1 MMMMLADDSSVSK
14 QVARKSWARLWL
26 LRRQE
31 KGVSVLF
38 FENCPGEIQK
48 DFVNTWECHTQNSSS
63 SISTLSVDATLNFQH
78 ESRVPKELWMKILAN
93 LISWCFTF
101 AVLIHAQQKMS
112 VHTRGRFQVRSIFLG
127 SWLPNIQLVKY
138 RGAFWGLEIL
148 LPRMKYTHEIVGIHG
163 GALLPERVPK
173 ACSGSKI
180 PRVYRP

>member
-1 MMMMLADDSSVSK
+1 MTHQLVNKLPGNLGLACGFWEDR
-14 QVARKSWARLWL
+14 RKGLFI
-26 LRRQE
+26 
-31 KGVSVLF
+31 LF
-38 FENCPGEIQK
+38 FENCPWKIQT

-63 SISTLSVDATLNFQH
+63 SISTLSVDATLNFEH

-112 VHTRGRFQVRSIFLG
+112 VHTRGRFQVRSIFPG

-138 RGAFWGLEIL
+138 RGAFWGFEIL

-163 GALLPERVPK
+163 GACFRGTLREQNP
-173 ACSGSKI
+173 C
-180 PRVYRP
+180 VYRP